1 MMPPVKLPDGTRG
14 ATAKLVKLIQIL
26 KLPFHALALLS
37 GAKSFADN
45 PVIGSERLNRAG
57 LHRTRCLVADRMA
70 QWRRA
75 KLAPRIPEAHRRQFD
90 ENGFVVISD
99 FLPAAMF
106 EALRREA
113 METPR
118 SVLEMVQGPTVTR
131 RAMLDGSPDS
141 ALARVV
147 RDERLCDLIRY
158 AASSAG
164 RPVFSLQ
171 AIRCAGPGHDPQTEI
186 HADTFHATAKAWL
199 FLHDV
204 GPEDGPFFYVP
215 GSHRRSA
222 ARLRWEHRQSLGAAR
237 HPVRYH
243 ARGSFRIA
251 PEELPA
257 LGLPPPRS
265 MAVRANTLVVAD
277 TSGFHGRTPSPR
289 ATLRLELYATLR
301 RNPFLPWLGLHALN
315 APGLRY
321 RVGTV
326 ATELVELLEKIGK
339 KLPWR
344 PLGPKRLDEP

>member
-1 MMPPVKLPDGTRG
+1 MN
-14 ATAKLVKLIQIL
+14 LIQIL
-26 KLPFHALALLS
+26 KLPFQVLALAS

-45 PVIGSERLNRAG
+45 PVIGSERLNRLG
-57 LHRTRCLVADRMA
+57 LHRARCRIAARMA

-75 KLAPRIPEAHRRQFD
+75 RLAPHISDGHRRQFD
-90 ENGFVVISD
+90 ENGFVAIGD
-99 FLPAAMF
+99 FLPGELF
-106 EALRREA
+106 EALRREVREA
-113 METPR
+113 PR
-118 SVLEMVQGPTVTR
+118 PSLEMVQGPTVTR
-131 RAMLDGSPDS
+131 RALLDGTPDS

-171 AIRCAGPGHDPQTEI
+171 AIRCAGAGYDPQTEI

-215 GSHRRSA
+215 GSHLRTA
-222 ARLRWEHRQSLGAAR
+222 ARLDWEYRQSLGAAR

-251 PEELPA
+251 PEDLPA
-257 LGLPPPRS
+257 LGLRPPRP

-289 ATLRLELYATLR
+289 ATLRVEIYATLR
-301 RNPFLPWLGLHALN
+301 RSPFCPWLGLHWLN
-315 APGLRY
+315 APGLRD
-321 RVGTV
+321 RMGTV
-326 ATELVELLEKIGK
+326 TTGLVELLARHGK

-344 PLGPKRLDEP
+344 PVGRKRPDEV

>member
-1 MMPPVKLPDGTRG
+1 MN
-14 ATAKLVKLIQIL
+14 LIQIL
-26 KLPFHALALLS
+26 KLPFQALALAS

-45 PVIGSERLNRAG
+45 PVIGSERLNRLG
-57 LHRTRCLVADRMA
+57 LHRARCRIAARMA

-75 KLAPRIPEAHRRQFD
+75 RLAPRISDAHRRQFD
-90 ENGFVVISD
+90 ENGFVAIGD
-99 FLPAAMF
+99 FLPGELF

-113 METPR
+113 TEGPR
-118 SVLEMVQGPTVTR
+118 PCLEMVQGPTVTR
-131 RAMLDGSPDS
+131 RALLDGTPDS

-147 RDERLCDLIRY
+147 RDEGLCDLIRY

-164 RPVFSLQ
+164 RPGFSLQ
-171 AIRCAGPGHDPQTEI
+171 AIRCAGAGYDPQTEI

-204 GPEDGPFFYVP
+204 GLEDGPFFYVP
-215 GSHRRSA
+215 GSHRRTES
-222 ARLRWEHRQSLGAAR
+222 RLDWEHRQSLGAAR

-251 PEELPA
+251 PEDLPA
-257 LGLPPPRS
+257 LGLPPPRP

-289 ATLRLELYATLR
+289 ATLRVEIYATLR
-301 RNPFLPWLGLHALN
+301 RSPFSPWLGLHWMN

-321 RVGTV
+321 RMGASAKPGRGTPPG
-326 ATELVELLEKIGK
+326 A
-339 KLPWR
+339 LPCPRVLPYRTGR
-344 PLGPKRLDEP
+344 PAGA